1 MSELPAD
8 LKYTQSH
15 EWARLDEDGTVTIGI
30 TDHAQEKLGDIV
42 FVECPRPDTT
52 VAAGEVCAVVESVKA
67 ASDIYAPLTGQIIES
82 NEALA
87 ETPEIINQDAFGEGW
102 LFRMQPEDATVLEE
116 LMDAKAYQ
124 AHILAGD

>member
-1 MSELPAD
+1 MSELPVD

-15 EWARLDEDGTVTIGI
+15 EWARLDDDGTVIVGI

-42 FVECPRPDTT
+42 FVEYPRSDTT

-82 NEALA
+82 HEALA

-102 LFRMQPEDATVLEE
+102 LFRMQPEDATALEE
-116 LMDAKAYQ
+116 LMDAEAYQ
-124 AHILAGD
+124 AHIQAGD